1 MYKKVMRR
9 QKGFTLVELAI
20 VLVIIGLI
28 LGAILK
34 GQGMIKNA
42 KIKRVKSD
50 IDSLVAAVY
59 GYQDRYNYL
68 PGDDPVDRWGIGT
81 TGDGD
86 GTWAETTDRTLAWRH
101 LMYADFI
108 SGDPTQTSE
117 TVLAKRNPFGG
128 AYYFRYNGT
137 LGKNYVLVD
146 NIPSDAAASLD
157 EKYDDGTWN
166 TGDIRANAD
175 YTGGLRDMYWY
186 VF

>member
-68 PGDDPVDRWGIGT
+68 PGDDPVDRWGIGRR
-81 TGDGD
+81 GNGNGIWDISREY
-86 GTWAETTDRTLAWRH
+86 ALAWRH

-157 EKYDDGTWN
+157 EKYDDGTWD